1 MERTYISLS
10 LVGPSHPQHEA
21 DPSVLLCVMLY
32 PHKPSLCFPR
42 ANVSDFVLP
51 WRGIFL
57 FLLEAAADML
67 LGNYYAGA
75 LRAPLLMEERFQCAQ

>member
-21 DPSVLLCVMLY
+21 DPSVLLCVMFY

-51 WRGIFL
+51 WRGICL

-67 LGNYYAGA
+67 LDNYYAGH
-75 LRAPLLMEERFQCAQ
+75 LGLHC